1 VVSKG
6 VVDKIKMSLGV
17 SRNVD
22 GMYNT
27 EELEFKGTNIKSKD
41 YDDSDKML
49 YENWTDQ
56 VICAY
61 RNCGR

>member
-6 VVDKIKMSLGV
+6 VVDKIRMSLGV

-27 EELEFKGTNIKSKD
+27 EELEFKETNIESKD

-49 YENWTDQ
+49 YKNWTGQ
-56 VICAY
+56 
-61 RNCGR
+61 

>member
-6 VVDKIKMSLGV
+6 VVDKTRMSLGV

-27 EELEFKGTNIKSKD
+27 EELEFKEINIESKD
-41 YDDSDKML
+41 YNDSDKML

-61 RNCGR
+61 RNCG